1 MKSSEKVELA
11 RVDSFHETA
20 APASFS
26 SAPFPFSP
34 SKGRILHA
42 TVLKNECTR
51 QRCLCVREKSTAPG
65 SSLNRNPR
73 RAIFLEF
80 RHPTGRY
87 FFLSF

>member
-1 MKSSEKVELA
+1 MRPSEKVEVG
-11 RVDSFHETA
+11 RVDSFGETA
-20 APASFS
+20 TAASFC

-34 SKGRILHA
+34 STGRILHA

-51 QRCLCVREKSTAPG
+51 QRVACVCEKSTQPG

-80 RHPTGRY
+80 RPTGRY